1 MEDRE
6 MTFEETY
13 PRYEFSGLVRLVLAA
28 AKGVIRFRNWHKT
41 AQEPRSP
48 ANLGPAT
55 PAH

>member
-1 MEDRE
+1 

-28 AKGVIRFRNWHKT
+28 AKTVIRFHNWHKT
-41 AQEPRSP
+41 TQEPRSP
-48 ANLGPAT
+48 ADLGPAT